1 MEAKAGIKR
10 TWIRENTQFIQEL
23 GLRKFEESDY
33 DNTAKNIE
41 KESNSPRRKVYRHT
55 GRRKDQNTQ
64 QLIRDRKDSYHSEES
79 YSDTLTGG
87 TSTETITSESVNYK
101 QLHLN
106 HTGNI
111 EIPEGIQTLRS
122 SMIVDNP
129 SPKEKGILTSTVCKH
144 MPGRITSD
152 HNKDLNRHQSSMQ
165 SRDKEKLSPSRSI
178 STKNAQYM
186 TRSRSV
192 SILEKDDKLMQK
204 EQPLPSK
211 AVSSHSLTS
220 PSCRSSSVSNI
231 NQSPSGISKSGPKAK
246 SYSRLDVLS
255 AYPKRKTYRSSP
267 ELYLKPQKM
276 VEIERL
282 QKAGPVKSKLSRT
295 YGASTG
301 SVNMHYLSGHQHIQ
315 DLTSLEGKAVS
326 DRLLWSRQHMQDG
339 KQEKVMWSRIHQR
352 PESEGRL
359 MRSGINHKSSSGL
372 LTGSDMTDSSGFVS
386 GHSQMSSIGS
396 SQSTFSR
403 SQQTFS
409 TLHSAKTLSSFSQG
423 SGSSK
428 TLTGSSSG
436 YYSTRNLG
444 DFSQPSGLDIIPES
458 YVQSDTERK
467 LSSPSGMTNRNRNY
481 HSRLSFV
488 SDSALANGDNTISI
502 SNKDSLLAK
511 QTKKANTIQS
521 FNKSAKNNEKYDNL
535 PNAHASG
542 KDILSEIEQ
551 QIKSASSVDH
561 LGQSRRQWLYES
573 ASDNQINANIRRAHS
588 DIISCNA
595 NILDYTNDLHATN
608 TLLNANRNTSYHTF
622 SDYAEITQDNGKF
635 TPYVIRSAPSTGNLD
650 YFSTRSHSKHKKDG
664 DIGECLRCGPGKEL
678 FFMCIQVLSTSLGC
692 VRKKNFKLNLVWS

>member
-1 MEAKAGIKR
+1 MEAKAGVKR

-23 GLRKFEESDY
+23 GLRKCEKSDY
-33 DNTAKNIE
+33 DNSVKNIQ
-41 KESNSPRRKVYRHT
+41 KENNSPRRKVYRHT
-55 GRRKDQNTQ
+55 CKRKDQHTQ
-64 QLIRDRKDSYHSEES
+64 QVIRDRKDSYHSEES

-87 TSTETITSESVNYK
+87 TSTETLTSESVNYK
-101 QLHLN
+101 QLYLD
-106 HTGNI
+106 HTGNT
-111 EIPEGIQTLRS
+111 EISEGIQTLRS
-122 SMIVDNP
+122 SMIVDNTP
-129 SPKEKGILTSTVCKH
+129 QKEMGVLTSTVCKH
-144 MPGRITSD
+144 MPGSIASD
-152 HNKDLNRHQSSMQ
+152 HNRDLKRHQSSMV
-165 SRDKEKLSPSRSI
+165 SREVEKLSPSRSI
-178 STKNAQYM
+178 NSKKFQYM

-192 SILEKDDKLMQK
+192 SILGKDDKLIEK
-204 EQPLPSK
+204 EQALPSK
-211 AVSSHSLTS
+211 TIPSHSLAS
-220 PSCRSSSVSNI
+220 PSCRSTSLSHI
-231 NQSPSGISKSGPKAK
+231 NQSPTEISKSGPKAK

-255 AYPKRKTYRSSP
+255 AYPKRKPYRSSP

-282 QKAGPVKSKLSRT
+282 QKASPVKSKLTRT

-301 SVNMHYLSGHQHIQ
+301 NVNMHNLSGHQHIQ

-326 DRLLWSRQHMQDG
+326 ERLLWSRQHMQDHA
-339 KQEKVMWSRIHQR
+339 KQEKVICSKIHQR
-352 PESEGRL
+352 PESGEGRL
-359 MRSGINHKSSSGL
+359 LRSRINHKSSSV
-372 LTGSDMTDSSGFVS
+372 LTGSDMTDSSGFIS

-409 TLHSAKTLSSFSQG
+409 SSPSAKTLSSLSQG

-428 TLTGSSSG
+428 TLTSSISG

-444 DFSQPSGLDIIPES
+444 DFSQPSGLDIIPET
-458 YVQSDTERK
+458 YIQSDTERK
-467 LSSPSGMTNRNRNY
+467 LSSPSGMRTQMNNRNRNY

-488 SDSALANGDNTISI
+488 SDSALANGNNTISV
-502 SNKDSLLAK
+502 SNKDSALVN
-511 QTKKANTIQS
+511 QSRKANTIQS
-521 FNKSAKNNEKYDNL
+521 FHKSVNNNEKYDNL

-542 KDILSEIEQ
+542 KDILSDIEQ

-573 ASDNQINANIRRAHS
+573 ASENQINANIRRANS

-595 NILDYTNDLHATN
+595 NILDYTNDIHATN
-608 TLLNANRNTSYHTF
+608 TLPNANRSSSSHTF

-650 YFSTRSHSKHKKDG
+650 YFYTTRSQSKHKKNG
-664 DIGECLRCGPGKEL
+664 DVGECLRCGPGKEL
-678 FFMCIQVLSTSLGC
+678 FFTCIQV
-692 VRKKNFKLNLVWS
+692 F